1 MIVIISCNSHGRGIS
16 VAESKEGAVM
26 KTIEMIEFLSSIKYG
41 DRALTELRQE
51 HDRKLDEICLYLN
64 SQVKRPTRE
73 VLDPDCPS
81 GVCDRDKV

>member
-1 MIVIISCNSHGRGIS
+1 
-16 VAESKEGAVM
+16 M
-26 KTIEMIEFLSSIKYG
+26 KIQEMIEFLSKMKYG

-51 HDRKLDEICLYLN
+51 HDRKLDEICLFLN

-73 VLDPDCPS
+73 VLDQDCPS